1 MRGSISALLY
11 TSIAHFSNDGNLLI
25 FPVLI
30 DYYRSFDVS
39 FIILGFGAV
48 IYNLV
53 SGFFSI
59 VVGKVADTVNRDA
72 ILIFLGILIQG
83 ISISIFS
90 LAFVMGSLVNILV
103 ISGTALFG
111 LGQSFYHPLGGSV
124 LNNSFS
130 GKPYGTALGI
140 NSSTGSVGRSVVP
153 LMFALILPS
162 FGITNSLYTVSLYEI
177 AAALLIFFGLRNF
190 RRTKVSKK
198 EEKVMSVERSSGNF
212 SFIYVLM
219 IVVFVRSLYTM
230 GISTFLPYYLD
241 IVTNKPVLATIIIS
255 SAYLSTIA
263 GQMVFGYLIPI
274 WGGKRVITLTGILSI
289 VSIIFFLI
297 DHQLI
302 VLIASLA
309 SFAFFVFSG
318 FPILIGYVRELAPQ
332 SVSTTANSLVWGV
345 GSTVGGAVGIAL
357 FTILYQVEHYGL
369 DRSMWVLVM
378 IGVVSVM
385 MIPLLPKRRISLG

>member
-25 FPVLI
+25 FPILI
-30 DYYRSFDVS
+30 DYYRSFNVS

-48 IYNLV
+48 TYNLV

-59 VVGKVADTVNRDA
+59 AVGKIADMVNRDA

-90 LAFVMGSLVNILV
+90 LAFVMASLVNILV

-162 FGITNSLYTVSLYEI
+162 FGITSSLYTVSLYEI
-177 AAALLIFFGLRNF
+177 AAAFLILFGLRNF
-190 RRTKVSKK
+190 RRSAVSKK
-198 EEKVMSVERSSGNF
+198 DEKVRSTGKGSGSF
-212 SFIYVLM
+212 AFIYVLM
-219 IVVFVRSLYTM
+219 MVVFVRSLYTM

-241 IVTNKPVLATIIIS
+241 IVTNRPDLATIIIS
-255 SAYLSTIA
+255 SAYLSPIA
-263 GQMVFGYLIPI
+263 GQMVFGYLTPL
-274 WGGKRVITLTGILSI
+274 WGGKKVITITGILSI
-289 VSIIFFLI
+289 ISIIFFLI

-302 VLIASLA
+302 VMIASLA

-357 FTILYQVEHYGL
+357 FTILYQVENFGL
-369 DRSMWVLVM
+369 ERSMWVLVI

-385 MIPLLPKRRISLG
+385 MIPLLPKRRIVPE

>member
-1 MRGSISALLY
+1 M
-11 TSIAHFSNDGNLLI
+11 
-25 FPVLI
+25 
-30 DYYRSFDVS
+30 
-39 FIILGFGAV
+39 
-48 IYNLV
+48 
-53 SGFFSI
+53 
-59 VVGKVADTVNRDA
+59 NRDA
-72 ILIFLGILIQG
+72 ILISLGILIQG

-289 VSIIFFLI
+289 VSITFFLI

>member
-25 FPVLI
+25 FPILI
-30 DYYRSFDVS
+30 DYYRSFNVR

-48 IYNLV
+48 TYNLV

-59 VVGKVADTVNRDA
+59 AVGKIADMVNRDA

-90 LAFVMGSLVNILV
+90 LAFVMASLVNILV

-162 FGITNSLYTVSLYEI
+162 FGITGSLYTVSLYEI
-177 AAALLIFFGLRNF
+177 AAAFLILFGLRNF
-190 RRTKVSKK
+190 RRSAVSKK
-198 EEKVMSVERSSGNF
+198 DEKVRSTGKGSGSF
-212 SFIYVLM
+212 AFIYVLM
-219 IVVFVRSLYTM
+219 MVVFVRSLYTM

-241 IVTNKPVLATIIIS
+241 IVTNRPDLATIIIS
-255 SAYLSTIA
+255 SAYLSPIA
-263 GQMVFGYLIPI
+263 GQMVFGYLTPL
-274 WGGKRVITLTGILSI
+274 WGGKKVITITGILSI
-289 VSIIFFLI
+289 ISIIFFLI

-302 VLIASLA
+302 VMIASLA

-357 FTILYQVEHYGL
+357 FTILYQVENFGL
-369 DRSMWVLVM
+369 ERSMWVLVI

-385 MIPLLPKRRISLG
+385 MIPLLPKRRIVPE

>member
-25 FPVLI
+25 FPILI
-30 DYYRSFDVS
+30 DYYRSFNVS

-140 NSSTGSVGRSVVP
+140 NSSTGS
-153 LMFALILPS
+153 A
-162 FGITNSLYTVSLYEI
+162 
-177 AAALLIFFGLRNF
+177 
-190 RRTKVSKK
+190 
-198 EEKVMSVERSSGNF
+198 
-212 SFIYVLM
+212 
-219 IVVFVRSLYTM
+219 
-230 GISTFLPYYLD
+230 
-241 IVTNKPVLATIIIS
+241 
-255 SAYLSTIA
+255 
-263 GQMVFGYLIPI
+263 
-274 WGGKRVITLTGILSI
+274 
-289 VSIIFFLI
+289 
-297 DHQLI
+297 
-302 VLIASLA
+302 ASL
-309 SFAFFVFSG
+309 
-318 FPILIGYVRELAPQ
+318 
-332 SVSTTANSLVWGV
+332 
-345 GSTVGGAVGIAL
+345 
-357 FTILYQVEHYGL
+357 
-369 DRSMWVLVM
+369 
-378 IGVVSVM
+378 
-385 MIPLLPKRRISLG
+385 LPT